1 MTEAES
7 VLLDT
12 SAVVRYLTSDPPDLA
27 ARAAGLIE
35 SETRLLVSEVVLS
48 ETAYVLTKL
57 YNMPRERVIDALVGL
72 LGLPNLGLLHLPK
85 PLALA
90 ALELCRGS
98 NRTSFTDAL
107 LWAQARHLGHVP
119 VCTFD
124 QRFPAAGIT
133 LRKLG

>member
-1 MTEAES
+1 MTESDRA
-7 VLLDT
+7 LLDT
-12 SAVVRYLTSDPPDLA
+12 SAVVRYLTADPPDLA

-35 SETRLLVSEVVLS
+35 SESRLVVSEVVLS

-57 YNMPRERVIDALVGL
+57 YKMPRERVVDALVGL
-72 LGLPNLGLLHLPK
+72 LGLSNLDLLHLPK

-98 NRTSFTDAL
+98 NRTSFSDAL
-107 LWAQARHLGHVP
+107 LWAQARHLGDVA

-124 QRFPAAGIT
+124 RRFPAEGIT
-133 LRKLG
+133 VRKLG

>member
-1 MTEAES
+1 MNEPES

-12 SAVVRYLTSDPPDLA
+12 SAVVRYLTADPPDLA
-27 ARAAGLIE
+27 ARAVGLIE
-35 SETRLLVSEVVLS
+35 SDSRLLVSEVVLS

-57 YNMPRERVIDALVGL
+57 YGMPRERVVDALVGL
-72 LGLPNLGLLHLPK
+72 LSLSNLDLLHLPK

-90 ALELCRGS
+90 ALDLCRGS

-107 LWAQARHLGHVP
+107 LWAQARHLGGVA

-124 QRFPAAGIT
+124 RRFPAEGIT
-133 LRKLG
+133 VRRLG

>member
-1 MTEAES
+1 MSDAES

-12 SAVVRYLTSDPPDLA
+12 SAVVRYLTADPPDLA
-27 ARAAGLIE
+27 ARAVALIE
-35 SETRLLVSEVVLS
+35 GEASLPVSEVVLS

-57 YNMPRERVIDALVGL
+57 YKMPRDRVVDALVGL
-72 LGLPNLGLLHLPK
+72 LNLPNLQPLHLPR
-85 PLALA
+85 PFVLA

-107 LWAQARHLGHVP
+107 LWAQARHLGGVA

-124 QRFPAAGIT
+124 RRFPDEGIT
-133 LRKLG
+133 VRGLG